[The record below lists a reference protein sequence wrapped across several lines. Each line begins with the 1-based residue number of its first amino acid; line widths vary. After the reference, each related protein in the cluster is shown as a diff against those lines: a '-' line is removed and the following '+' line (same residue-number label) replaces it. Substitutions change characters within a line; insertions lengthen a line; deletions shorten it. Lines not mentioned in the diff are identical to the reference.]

1 MRVKSAK
8 FSTGRVDNLA
18 PRSTTI
24 FAIFNAPMVAV
35 ERIQDALGFASIEL
49 AETLAREGRI
59 LNYKAGDYVMEP
71 GQPMKYVPIVLEG
84 SLRVARKD
92 DAEDRELYLYTLEPG
107 SACSNTFG
115 SLYGQSPS
123 LEVLAEEDS
132 TVLCVPIRV
141 VQELLHTNQEWMN
154 FVLRSYQKR
163 FDEALNALDD
173 VAFRQLDER
182 LVHFLVEKARR
193 NDQNEVHMSH
203 FEIAQA
209 LNSSR
214 EVVSRLL
221 KRLESEGRVRLG
233 RNRIEILD

>member
-1 MRVKSAK
+1 
-8 FSTGRVDNLA
+8 
-18 PRSTTI
+18 
-24 FAIFNAPMVAV
+24 MVPV
-35 ERIQDALGFASIEL
+35 SQIQEALGFASPEL

-59 LNYKAGDYVMEP
+59 LNFRAGDYVMEP
-71 GQPMKYVPIVLEG
+71 GQSMKYVPIVLEG

-92 DAEDRELYLYTLEPG
+92 SAEDRELYLYTLEPG

-132 TVLCVPIRV
+132 TVLCVPIHV
-141 VQELLHTNQEWMN
+141 VQELLHRNSEWLN
-154 FVLRSYQKR
+154 YVLRSYQKR
-163 FDEALNALDD
+163 FDEALSALDD

-182 LVHFLVEKARR
+182 LLHFLHEKARR
-193 NDQNEVHMSH
+193 SEDREVHMSH

-221 KRLESEGRVRLG
+221 KRLESEGQVRLG

>member
-1 MRVKSAK
+1 
-8 FSTGRVDNLA
+8 
-18 PRSTTI
+18 
-24 FAIFNAPMVAV
+24 MVAI

-132 TVLCVPIRV
+132 MVLCVPIRV
-141 VQELLHTNQEWMN
+141 VQELLHTNREWMN

-163 FDEALNALDD
+163 FDEALNALYD

-182 LVHFLVEKARR
+182 LVHFLVDKARR

>member
-1 MRVKSAK
+1 
-8 FSTGRVDNLA
+8 
-18 PRSTTI
+18 
-24 FAIFNAPMVAV
+24 MVPV
-35 ERIQDALGFASIEL
+35 SQIQEALGFASVEL
-49 AETLAREGRI
+49 AETLAREGRV
-59 LNYKAGDYVMEP
+59 LMFRSGDFVMEP
-71 GQPMKYVPIVLEG
+71 GQSMKYVPIVLEG

-92 DAEDRELYLYTLEPG
+92 EEDDRELYLYTLEPG

-123 LEVLAEEDS
+123 LEVVAEEDS
-132 TVLCVPIRV
+132 TVLCIPIAV
-141 VQELLHTNQEWMN
+141 VQNLLHSNTEWMN
-154 FVLRSYQKR
+154 YVLRSYQKR

-182 LVHFLVEKARR
+182 LLHFLHEKARR
-193 NDQNEVHMSH
+193 SDDHTVHLSH
-203 FEIAQA
+203 FDIAQA

-221 KRLESEGRVRLG
+221 KRLESEGRVKLG

>member
-1 MRVKSAK
+1 
-8 FSTGRVDNLA
+8 
-18 PRSTTI
+18 
-24 FAIFNAPMVAV
+24 MVAV
-35 ERIQDALGFASIEL
+35 ERIQDALGFASLEL

-115 SLYGQSPS
+115 SIYGQSPS

-141 VQELLHTNQEWMN
+141 VQELLHTNREWMN

-182 LVHFLVEKARR
+182 LLHFLVEKARR

-221 KRLESEGRVRLG
+221 KRLESEGRVHLG
-233 RNRIEILD
+233 RNRIEILN

>member
-1 MRVKSAK
+1 
-8 FSTGRVDNLA
+8 
-18 PRSTTI
+18 
-24 FAIFNAPMVAV
+24 MVPV
-35 ERIQDALGFASIEL
+35 SHIQEALGFASPEL

-59 LNYKAGDYVMEP
+59 LNFRAGDYVMEP
-71 GQPMKYVPIVLEG
+71 GQSMKYVPIVLEG

-92 DAEDRELYLYTLEPG
+92 SAEDRELYLYTLEPG

-132 TVLCVPIRV
+132 TVLCVPIHV
-141 VQELLHTNQEWMN
+141 VQDLLHRNSEWLN
-154 FVLRSYQKR
+154 YVLRSYQKR
-163 FDEALNALDD
+163 FDEALSALDD

-182 LVHFLVEKARR
+182 LIHFLHEKARR
-193 NDQNEVHMSH
+193 SEDREVHMSH

-221 KRLESEGRVRLG
+221 KRLESEGQVRLG

>member
-1 MRVKSAK
+1 MRVKSTK
-8 FSTGRVDNLA
+8 FSTGIVNNLY
-18 PRSTTI
+18 PLRSLILANFT
-24 FAIFNAPMVAV
+24 FRMVAI
-35 ERIQDALGFASIEL
+35 ERIQYALGFASIEL

-71 GQPMKYVPIVLEG
+71 GQPIKYVPIVLEG

-132 TVLCVPIRV
+132 MVLCVPIRV
-141 VQELLHTNQEWMN
+141 VQELLHTNREWMN

-173 VAFRQLDER
+173 VAFRQLD
-182 LVHFLVEKARR
+182 
-193 NDQNEVHMSH
+193 
-203 FEIAQA
+203 
-209 LNSSR
+209 
-214 EVVSRLL
+214 
-221 KRLESEGRVRLG
+221 
-233 RNRIEILD
+233 

>member
-1 MRVKSAK
+1 M
-8 FSTGRVDNLA
+8 VDNLA
-18 PRSTTI
+18 PRSATI
-24 FAIFNAPMVAV
+24 FAIFNVPMVAV

>member
-1 MRVKSAK
+1 M
-8 FSTGRVDNLA
+8 VDNLA
-18 PRSTTI
+18 PRSATI
-24 FAIFNAPMVAV
+24 FAIFNVLMVAV
-35 ERIQDALGFASIEL
+35 ERIQDALGFASVEL

-71 GQPMKYVPIVLEG
+71 GQPIKYVPIVLEG

-141 VQELLHTNQEWMN
+141 VQELLHTNREWMN

>member
-1 MRVKSAK
+1 
-8 FSTGRVDNLA
+8 
-18 PRSTTI
+18 
-24 FAIFNAPMVAV
+24 MVPV
-35 ERIQDALGFASIEL
+35 SQIQEALGFASLEL

-59 LNYKAGDYVMEP
+59 LSYRSGDFVMEP
-71 GQPMKYVPIVLEG
+71 GQPIKYVPIVLEG

-92 DAEDRELYLYTLEPG
+92 EAEDRELYLYTLEPG

-123 LEVLAEEDS
+123 LEVVAEEDS
-132 TVLCVPIRV
+132 TVLCVPIAV
-141 VQELLHTNQEWMN
+141 VQNLLHSNTEWMN
-154 FVLRSYQKR
+154 YVLRSYQKR

-182 LVHFLVEKARR
+182 LLHFLHEKARR
-193 NDQNEVHMSH
+193 SDDHTVHLSH
-203 FEIAQA
+203 FDVAQA

-221 KRLESEGRVRLG
+221 KRLESEGQVKLG

>member
-1 MRVKSAK
+1 
-8 FSTGRVDNLA
+8 
-18 PRSTTI
+18 
-24 FAIFNAPMVAV
+24 MVPV
-35 ERIQDALGFASIEL
+35 TQIQEALGFASPEL

-59 LNYKAGDYVMEP
+59 LNFRAGDYVMEP
-71 GQPMKYVPIVLEG
+71 GQSMKYVPIVLEG

-92 DAEDRELYLYTLEPG
+92 SAEDRELYLYTLEPG

-132 TVLCVPIRV
+132 TVLCVPIHV
-141 VQELLHTNQEWMN
+141 VQDLLHRNSEWLN
-154 FVLRSYQKR
+154 YVLRSYQKR
-163 FDEALNALDD
+163 FDEALSALDD

-182 LVHFLVEKARR
+182 LIHFLHEKARR
-193 NDQNEVHMSH
+193 SEDREVHMSH

-221 KRLESEGRVRLG
+221 KRLESEGQVRLG

>member
-1 MRVKSAK
+1 VRVKSAK

-18 PRSTTI
+18 QRSTTI
-24 FAIFNAPMVAV
+24 FAIFNALMVAV
-35 ERIQDALGFASIEL
+35 ERIQDALGFASLEL

-123 LEVLAEEDS
+123 LEVLAEEES

-141 VQELLHTNQEWMN
+141 VQELLHTNREWMN

>member
-1 MRVKSAK
+1 MK
-8 FSTGRVDNLA
+8 FSPAQVENPQVPPITF
-18 PRSTTI
+18 
-24 FAIFNAPMVAV
+24 FANFNTLMVAV
-35 ERIQDALGFASIEL
+35 ERIQQALGFASAEL

-59 LNYKAGDYVMEP
+59 LNYAAGDYVMEP
-71 GQPMKYVPIVLEG
+71 GQAMKHVPIVLEG

-132 TVLCVPIRV
+132 TVLCVPIHV
-141 VQELLHTNQEWMN
+141 VQDLLHHNQEWLN

-182 LVHFLVEKARR
+182 LVHFLTEKARR
-193 NDQNEVHMSH
+193 SEDRQVHMSH
-203 FEIAQA
+203 LEIAQA

>member
-1 MRVKSAK
+1 
-8 FSTGRVDNLA
+8 
-18 PRSTTI
+18 
-24 FAIFNAPMVAV
+24 MVAV
-35 ERIQDALGFASIEL
+35 ERIQDALGFASLEL

-182 LVHFLVEKARR
+182 LLHFLVEKARR

-221 KRLESEGRVRLG
+221 KRLESEGRVHLG
-233 RNRIEILD
+233 RNRIEILN

>member
-1 MRVKSAK
+1 MCA
-8 FSTGRVDNLA
+8 T
-18 PRSTTI
+18 
-24 FAIFNAPMVAV
+24 FNPLMVSV
-35 ERIQDALGFASIEL
+35 EQIQNALGFASKEL

-59 LNYKAGDYVMEP
+59 LNYRAGDYVMEP
-71 GQPMKYVPIVLEG
+71 GQAMKYVPIVLEG

-92 DAEDRELYLYTLEPG
+92 NSEDRELYLYTLEPG

-115 SLYGQSPS
+115 SLYGQTPS

-132 TVLCVPIRV
+132 TVLCVPIHV
-141 VQELLHTNQEWMN
+141 VHELLHTHREWMN

-163 FDEALNALDD
+163 FDEALNALDE
-173 VAFRQLDER
+173 VAFRQLDKR
-182 LVHFLVEKARR
+182 LLHFLVEKARR

-221 KRLESEGRVRLG
+221 KRLESEGRVHLG
-233 RNRIEILD
+233 RNRIEILN

>member
-1 MRVKSAK
+1 
-8 FSTGRVDNLA
+8 
-18 PRSTTI
+18 
-24 FAIFNAPMVAV
+24 MVPV
-35 ERIQDALGFASIEL
+35 SQIQEALGFASAEL
-49 AETLAREGRI
+49 AETLAKEGRI
-59 LNYKAGDYVMEP
+59 LSFRSGDFVMEP
-71 GQPMKYVPIVLEG
+71 GQSMKYVPIVLEG

-92 DAEDRELYLYTLEPG
+92 EADDRELYLYTLEPG

-123 LEVLAEEDS
+123 LEVVAEEDS
-132 TVLCVPIRV
+132 TVLCVPIAV
-141 VQELLHTNQEWMN
+141 VQNLLHSNTEWMN
-154 FVLRSYQKR
+154 YVLRSYQKR

-182 LVHFLVEKARR
+182 LLHFLHEKARR
-193 NDQNEVHMSH
+193 SEANEVNLSH

-221 KRLESEGRVRLG
+221 KRLESEGRVKLG